1 VNILDNALWFV
12 RSCLCPF
19 SFFPFFF
26 AELPPYSFFSLRLLP
41 SLLHSVIHSSFV
53 SCSDAV
59 WKSSGRFVSKVV
71 ISAVNIGDAA
81 SELLLFA
88 WVFVGGFFRYRL

>member
-1 VNILDNALWFV
+1 MV
-12 RSCLCPF
+12 RSFLSVSFFIF
-19 SFFPFFF
+19 SFLFLRAASLF
-26 AELPPYSFFSLRLLP
+26 LLFSSTVP

-53 SCSDAV
+53 SCFDAV

-71 ISAVNIGDAA
+71 ISAVNISDAA